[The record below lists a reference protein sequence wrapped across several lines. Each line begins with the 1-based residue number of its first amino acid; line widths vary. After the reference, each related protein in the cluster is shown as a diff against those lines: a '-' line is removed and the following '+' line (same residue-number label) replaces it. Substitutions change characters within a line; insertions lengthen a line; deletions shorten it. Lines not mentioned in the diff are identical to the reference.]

1 MEPLDPDALLAL
13 LRDPNVESR
22 QIAEATDA
30 PREEAGRAARLVHAI
45 ARAKAEEVATLPPSL
60 ALAVLR
66 AATAAGRADILA
78 AAAVGPSKEVAK
90 EAKRA
95 LHLLRT
101 RGVAVPD
108 LPRQAPAAAAVPP
121 EPELPC
127 YASALDGHGER
138 AVWLARAVAGK
149 GIELA
154 QAILSDVDGLAS
166 LQTGMLGRRE
176 YRTFAQ
182 DLLGRG
188 GSLGVIEIPRERA
201 HALLADARRRRE
213 SAGKALPAGAAAWL
227 SRLGEAPP
235 LADPAARFP
244 PLPPEEERSAVAGSG
259 ALHALPLLRGWLAD
273 EEALR
278 AVAAKLDE
286 VAVSALYVDERQRA
300 EQADRVLA
308 GAIAEHFD
316 EAHRALWA
324 GRLLV
329 AAGHL
334 ADAGDEASGRIAAA
348 AARALQ
354 AGRDALEIPF
364 ARLLFE
370 KALPAPGTPAEPS
383 PPQAIIAPAR

>member
-1 MEPLDPDALLAL
+1 MTLDPDALLAL
-13 LRDPNVESR
+13 LRDPNAESR
-22 QIAEATDA
+22 QIAEAADA
-30 PREEAGRAARLVHAI
+30 PREEAGRAARLVHSI

-60 ALAVLR
+60 AVAVLR
-66 AATAAGRADILA
+66 AALAAGRADVLA

-101 RGVAVPD
+101 RGVVVPD
-108 LPRQAPAAAAVPP
+108 LPRQAPAPPAAPP

-149 GIELA
+149 GIEVA
-154 QAILSDVDGLAS
+154 QGILSDLDGLAS
-166 LQTGMLGRRE
+166 LQVGVLGRKE

-182 DLLGRG
+182 DLMGRG
-188 GSLGVIEIPRERA
+188 GNLGVIEIPRQRA
-201 HALLADARRRRE
+201 HALLADARRRGE
-213 SAGKALPAGAAAWL
+213 AAGKALPAGAAAWL
-227 SRLGEAPP
+227 AKLGEAPP
-235 LADPAARFP
+235 LDDPAARFP
-244 PLPPEEERSAVAGSG
+244 ALGPDEEQAAVEGSG

-300 EQADRVLA
+300 EQAHRVLA
-308 GAIAEHFD
+308 DAVTAYFD
-316 EAHRALWA
+316 EARRSRWA

-334 ADAGDEASGRIAAA
+334 ADSGDEASGRCAAA
-348 AARALQ
+348 AARALR

-370 KALPAPGTPAEPS
+370 KALPAAGAAAEPG
-383 PPQAIIAPAR
+383 PPQPIIAAPR